1 MRVLMGVIE
10 GKNGVYYARRKVPKK
25 LEETDARVLAADRPR
40 VSWLKRS
47 LRTKD
52 KREANIRAKPVL
64 IEFDSIV
71 AKAEAL
77 LHAAPVRSDLSEH
90 EIERIADYHYAAM
103 LAEDDDIRRDG
114 TDSEDVFQAITQ
126 QLLQAGVDFKT
137 PFIIGPKPAF
147 GLSDREATKL
157 SETIQTMLPVGR
169 DTRSQRAIS
178 RMSGRP

>member
-1 MRVLMGVIE
+1 V
-10 GKNGVYYARRKVPKK
+10 
-25 LEETDARVLAADRPR
+25 
-40 VSWLKRS
+40 S

-52 KREANIRAKPVL
+52 NREANIRAKPVL

-114 TDSEDVFQAITQ
+114 TDSEDVFQANTQ
-126 QLLQAGVDFKT
+126 QLLQAGLDFKT
-137 PFIIGPKPAF
+137 PFFVGPKPAF

-157 SETIQTMLPVGR
+157 SETVQTMLPVARHALSKGDLSYVR
-169 DTRSQRAIS
+169 KTL
-178 RMSGRP
+178 MSI